1 MKYLVFL
8 LFIPLSFFSQ
18 EKIVD
23 TTEVAGW
30 KKSGKSSFLINQ
42 TAFSNWVSGGE
53 NSIAGT
59 LSVDY
64 DINYYKNEWSWDTKI
79 IGSFGV
85 NKNSDSNF
93 LKKIDDRIEINSV
106 IAKEFIDKFSFS
118 GFLNFKTQFA
128 RGFQYSTNEEGDEIR
143 NEKTRIFSPAYTQLG
158 AGVYWKESNALW
170 VNFAPITARLILVN
184 KKFTNDLDDGEDY
197 FGVPGGQNSRFE
209 LGASV
214 SAFYEFELV
223 KNISLEQSINLFSD
237 YLHKANNVDL
247 DYILTFN
254 MKINDYLTTT
264 LIVEALY
271 DNNAVKRIQ
280 LREVFGLAFVI
291 NI

>member
-1 MKYLVFL
+1 MKNLVFL
-8 LFIPLSFFSQ
+8 LFIPLSFYSQ
-18 EKIVD
+18 ENIVD
-23 TTEVAGW
+23 TTKVVGW
-30 KKSGKSSFLINQ
+30 MKSGKSSFLINQ
-42 TAFSNWVSGGE
+42 TAFSNWISGGE
-53 NSIAGT
+53 NSNAGI
-59 LSVDY
+59 LSLDY

-85 NKNSDSNF
+85 NKNSDSKF
-93 LKKIDDRIEINSV
+93 LIKIDDRIEINSV
-106 IAKEFIDKFSFS
+106 IAKEFINEFSFS

-128 RGFQYSTNEEGDEIR
+128 RGFQYSTNEQGDEIR
-143 NEKTRIFSPAYTQLG
+143 NEKTRFFSPAYTQLG
-158 AGVYWKESNALW
+158 AGIYWKESNTLW

-184 KKFTNDLDDGEDY
+184 KKFTNDLVDGEDY
-197 FGVPGGQNSRFE
+197 FGVPDGQNSRFE

-223 KNISLEQSINLFSD
+223 KNISLEQSINLYSD

-247 DYILTFN
+247 DYILTLN
-254 MKINDYLTTT
+254 LKINDYLTTT

-271 DNNAVKRIQ
+271 DNNAIRRIQ
-280 LREVFGLAFVI
+280 LREVFGLGFVI